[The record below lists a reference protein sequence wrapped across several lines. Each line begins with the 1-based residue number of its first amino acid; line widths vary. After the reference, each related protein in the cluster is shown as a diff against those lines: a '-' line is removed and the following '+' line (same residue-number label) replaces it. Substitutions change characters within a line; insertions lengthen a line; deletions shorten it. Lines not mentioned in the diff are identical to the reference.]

1 MSKQTSS
8 TRWQDNDLDVVETVP
23 ASPIFVVRDSQPSDD
38 RTQQKQSMWKRA
50 GNSKWDAQNNDA
62 QANRAGKWKPQA

>member
-8 TRWQDNDLDVVETVP
+8 TRWQDNDFDVVEAVP

-38 RTQQKQSMWKRA
+38 QTQQKQSMWKRT
-50 GNSKWDAQNNDA
+50 GSSKWDAQNNDA
-62 QANRAGKWKPQA
+62 QANRMGKWKP